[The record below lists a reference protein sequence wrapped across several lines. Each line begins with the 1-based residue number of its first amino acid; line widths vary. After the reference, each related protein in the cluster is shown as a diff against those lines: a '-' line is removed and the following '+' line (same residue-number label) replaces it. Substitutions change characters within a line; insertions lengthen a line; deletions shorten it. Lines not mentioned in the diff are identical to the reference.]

1 MWGVQRA
8 LTNINQSVTA
18 RGGRTTFD
26 REWDGRPALEAAL
39 GADGTTMLVALTW
52 SELGVRPGET
62 SLRLGLFRAEK
73 PAAVTEQLSDGGD
86 IDGAMASEIE
96 GGLIWSA
103 WTDPGDDVV
112 DFHRTAFLGEL
123 ELLEPEGGA
132 AEAEAE
138 GEEEPGVIGQLVNTV
153 RGWFGAAKL

>member
-1 MWGVQRA
+1 M
-8 LTNINQSVTA
+8 
-18 RGGRTTFD
+18 
-26 REWDGRPALEAAL
+26 
-39 GADGTTMLVALTW
+39 
-52 SELGVRPGET
+52 
-62 SLRLGLFRAEK
+62 
-73 PAAVTEQLSDGGD
+73 TEQLSDGGD

-132 AEAEAE
+132 AEGEAE
-138 GEEEPGVIGQLVNTV
+138 GGEEPGVIGHLVNTV